1 MPDFCATDL
10 SFISVKKVLK
20 NILSLMQ
27 PENIQIVSLI
37 KPQFEAGKDEVG
49 KNGVVRDKSVHI
61 TVINEIIDFAQGELG
76 LFALNL
82 TVSPIKGPAGNI
94 EYLVL
99 LSDKSE
105 GKQDFEVENV
115 VNSAVQE
122 L

>member
-1 MPDFCATDL
+1 
-10 SFISVKKVLK
+10 
-20 NILSLMQ
+20 MQ

-61 TVINEIIDFAQGELG
+61 TVINEIIEFAQGELG

>member
-1 MPDFCATDL
+1 
-10 SFISVKKVLK
+10 
-20 NILSLMQ
+20 MQ

-37 KPQFEAGKDEVG
+37 KPQFEAGRDEVG
-49 KNGVVRDKSVHI
+49 KNGVVKDKSVHKK
-61 TVINEIIDFAQGELG
+61 VIHEIIDFAQEELS

-99 LSDKSE
+99 LSDKAE
-105 GKQDFEVENV
+105 NKQEFDIETI
-115 VNSAVQE
+115 VNNAVQE